1 MLNKQ
6 TTLKA
11 ILGGVLLLAS
21 AYLLNIDTAVA
32 QDTSAAVHPNVAI
45 SAEFPKAVAGVTPN
59 LVSGRANNLKVTL
72 HNSGAHD
79 LIVKMIV
86 GSVAEVK
93 DFNAVTHNLT
103 PFRCDKTLKAHSA
116 LILPYT
122 IKITHPSRDV
132 SLTLLA
138 ELVDPH
144 SVLHHQFPA
153 LIFNSTVHFTQPASS
168 WLDWKLILGSMVM
181 AGAIT
186 SIVMTVTAKNIKS
199 DPKKQQERLIKDKN
213 DPKMSAM
220 DRYAVLANMKADDT
234 PLDTRDNADKTP
246 GTNDPKMSA
255 MDRYAVLANMK
266 ADDTPLDTR
275 DNADKTPGT
284 NDPKMSAMD
293 RYAVLA
299 NMKADDT
306 PLDTRDNA
314 DKTPGTNDPKMS
326 AMDRYAVL
334 ANMKADDT
342 PLNTNKDN
350 TDKTAGINDPE
361 MSGMDRYAALSEMK
375 AKNGNLLEPKTK
387 STTTTATTDML
398 TGGAPFGILSQ
409 MKAQE
414 GDHVDEKLDRNTEPE
429 SMHHKVPQMT
439 ASADRFKV
447 LADMKAT
454 RGDDVLNPDKN
465 MAPTRAL

>member
-21 AYLLNIDTAVA
+21 AVA

-45 SAEFPKAVAGVTPN
+45 SAEFPKAVAGVTPD

-72 HNSGAHD
+72 HNSGAYD
-79 LIVKMIV
+79 LIVKTIV

-93 DFNAVTHNLT
+93 DFNAITHNLT
-103 PFRCDKTLKAHSA
+103 PFRCDKTLKAHST
-116 LILPYT
+116 LIIPYT
-122 IKITHPSRDV
+122 INITHPSRDV

-138 ELVDPH
+138 ELVDPL

-186 SIVMTVTAKNIKS
+186 SIVMTITAKNIKS
-199 DPKKQQERLIKDKN
+199 DPKKQHEKFVRDKN
-213 DPKMSAM
+213 A
-220 DRYAVLANMKADDT
+220 
-234 PLDTRDNADKTP
+234 PLDTRDETDKTA

-266 ADDTPLDTR
+266 ADDTPLNTNR
-275 DNADKTPGT
+275 DKTDNTAGT
-284 NDPKMSAMD
+284 NDPKMSSMD
-293 RYAVLA
+293 H
-299 NMKADDT
+299 
-306 PLDTRDNA
+306 
-314 DKTPGTNDPKMS
+314 
-326 AMDRYAVL
+326 YAVL

-350 TDKTAGINDPE
+350 TDKTAGINDPK
-361 MSGMDRYAALSEMK
+361 MSGMDRYTVLSEMK
-375 AKNGNLLEPKTK
+375 AKDGNILEPKTK

-409 MKAQE
+409 MKPQE
-414 GDHVDEKLDRNTEPE
+414 GDHIDEKKDRNTEPE
-429 SMHHKVPQMT
+429 SMHHEASQMT
-439 ASADRFKV
+439 ASADRFEV

-454 RGDDVLNPDKN
+454 RGDDVMNPGKN
-465 MAPTRAL
+465 MASTRAL